1 MNLLATIQNIVC
13 QELRQVRFAEVGV
26 VTELFSHESDSD
38 KNNCECTVQLR
49 DSGLILQNVAVVT
62 QRVGSVAI
70 PNVNDLVLV
79 TFVNSSVNAPVIIGR
94 LYNDED
100 RPPVAKPHEFVYI
113 SPDAAESDIR
123 RMYFEFPNGNKI
135 LLDDDKFVLEAGSTK
150 ITVNNGG
157 DVSIEIAGNMSI
169 KTDGDVSMD
178 AQGNIDLKAQG
189 DVNVSGVNVNIK
201 GQSSAGLE
209 ASGSAKLKGANVAIN
224 GMSSFGP

>member
-1 MNLLATIQNIVC
+1 MNLLATIQKIFR
-13 QELRQVRFAEVGV
+13 QELRQLRFAEVGK
-26 VTELFSHESDSD
+26 VTELFSHESESD
-38 KNNCECTVQLR
+38 KNNYECTVQLR
-49 DSGLILQNVAVVT
+49 DSGLILQNVAVAT
-62 QRVGSVAI
+62 QRVGSVSI

-79 TFVNSSVNAPVIIGR
+79 AFLNGSINAPVIVGR

-100 RPPVAKPHEFVYI
+100 RPPVAKSHEFIYI

-123 RMYFEFPNGNKI
+123 RMFFEFPNGNKI
-135 LLDDDKFVLEAGSTK
+135 LLDDDKFVIEAGSTK

-157 DVSIEIAGNMSI
+157 DVSMEVSGNMSI
-169 KTDGDVSMD
+169 KADSDIAMD